1 MIYQT
6 CRLSLS
12 TFLTH
17 GWEHLIAPR
26 YTSERPPFRTTF
38 ARASARRFVA
48 CSTFASIGFLALL
61 ADAAPLGQFDDHTD
75 VGAPKIAGSAT
86 YNAFSQEYS
95 ISAAGANMWASRDEF
110 HFVWKRLKGDFILRA
125 RVEFIG
131 KGVDPHRKLGWM
143 VRASFDHDSPYADAT
158 VHGDG
163 LTSLQYRRTK
173 GAITEEAKSAAKG
186 PDVIQLEKKGNS
198 YTFSAAK
205 FGEPFTTCQLA
216 DLALGD
222 EPYVGLFLCSHN
234 SNVVEQAIFRDV
246 RIIRP
251 AKDNFVP
258 YRDYLGSVLE
268 ILDLQSGA
276 RQILHSSAQPVE
288 APNWTPDG
296 RALIYNT
303 SGRDPNHRG
312 RLYRFDLATRQ
323 ATLIDTGFANRNNN
337 DHVLSFDGTMLGIS
351 HHSTNHGG
359 RSAVFTLPA
368 SGGVPK
374 LITPLTPSYLH
385 GWSPDGKWLVYTGGR
400 NDEYDIYKRAA
411 DGSGDEI
418 RLTDFKGLDDGPEFT
433 PDGRFIYFNSTRSGT
448 MQIWRMKPDGK
459 APEQVTNDEFNNWFP
474 HVSPDGKWIALLSF
488 PKEVDPSDHPYYK
501 PVYLRLLPSGGGAPK
516 VIAYVYG
523 GQGTINVPSWSPDS
537 KLLAFVS
544 NTGMD

>member
-1 MIYQT
+1 MIRQT
-6 CRLSLS
+6 TPASPS
-12 TFLTH
+12 PSDFSF
-17 GWEHLIAPR
+17 APR
-26 YTSERPPFRTTF
+26 CTGAVRKLREPCGP
-38 ARASARRFVA
+38 ACIHVLLASSAFV
-48 CSTFASIGFLALL
+48 SISFLAVF
-61 ADAAPLGQFDDHTD
+61 AHAGPLGQFDDHTD
-75 VGAPKIAGSAT
+75 VGAPKIPGSAT
-86 YNAFSQEYS
+86 YNAVSQEYS
-95 ISAAGANMWASRDEF
+95 ISAAGSNMWASRDEF
-110 HFVWKRLKGDFILRA
+110 HFVWKRLKGDFILQA

-131 KGVDPHRKLGWM
+131 KGVDPHRKLGWI
-143 VRASFDHDSPYADAT
+143 VRSSLDPDSPYADAT

-173 GAITEEAKSAAKG
+173 GAITEQVQSAAKG
-186 PDVIQLEKKGNS
+186 PDVVQLEKKGNA
-198 YTFSAAK
+198 YTFSGAR

-216 DLALGD
+216 DLSLGD

-234 SNVVEQAIFRDV
+234 SNVVEKAIFRDV

-258 YRDYLGSVLE
+258 YRDYIGSVLE
-268 ILDLQSGA
+268 ILDVQSGT
-276 RQILHSSAQPVE
+276 RQIVHSSAQPFE

-303 SGRDPNHRG
+303 SGRDANHRG

-337 DHVLSFDGTMLGIS
+337 DHVLSFDGAMLGIS

-368 SGGVPK
+368 TGGTPR

-433 PDGRFIYFNSTRSGT
+433 PDGQFIYRAIYIVPLAVLVMRPSRPMQTHALSIGHMVRGKNSESRGFFRRLARSLRGTLRGT
-448 MQIWRMKPDGK
+448 M
-459 APEQVTNDEFNNWFP
+459 
-474 HVSPDGKWIALLSF
+474 
-488 PKEVDPSDHPYYK
+488 
-501 PVYLRLLPSGGGAPK
+501 
-516 VIAYVYG
+516 
-523 GQGTINVPSWSPDS
+523 
-537 KLLAFVS
+537 
-544 NTGMD
+544 